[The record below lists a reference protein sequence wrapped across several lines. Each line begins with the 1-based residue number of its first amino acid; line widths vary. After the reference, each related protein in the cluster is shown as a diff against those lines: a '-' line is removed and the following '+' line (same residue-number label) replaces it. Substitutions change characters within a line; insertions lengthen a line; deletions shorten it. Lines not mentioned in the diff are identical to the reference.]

1 MVQKNE
7 HALCEALIR
16 HLETQT
22 RAVRSDVTHPET
34 DGSGPPVE
42 TRFRLGSERYAIE
55 HTLLEPFE
63 QSIQMAAEFQAF
75 AGEIAHTLNGTLPKP
90 GVYDLLFPLHPT
102 EGRHRRTHSVLRA
115 EIIAWV
121 RRAAAELH
129 AECPER
135 PSRDR
140 RPHGHEESRTE
151 SIRGLELTLKHRTHW
166 AYRDRHDGVLFL
178 ARLIDADIEPS
189 RRARVQRALDDK
201 LEKLSACREDGDKT
215 ILVLEFADTALTN
228 HVAVAEALQ
237 PLLAGRTDVPDHI
250 YIADTTGETTWDL
263 YHVLDGEIFSF
274 EVDAIE
280 IEARALNDRRPGIAN
295 PQPVGGAPVKLS
307 PTRIVSAS
315 T

>member
-7 HALCEALIR
+7 QALCEALIR

-22 RAVRSDVTHPET
+22 LGIRSDVTHPET

-42 TRFRLGSERYAIE
+42 TRFRLGSEKYAIE

-75 AGEIAHTLNGTLPKP
+75 ASEIAETLNGTLPKP
-90 GVYDLLFPLHPT
+90 GIYDLLFPLHPT
-102 EGRHRRTHSVLRA
+102 QGRHRRTHSLLRA
-115 EIIAWV
+115 KIIDWV
-121 RRAAAELH
+121 RSTAAELH

-140 RPHGHEESRTE
+140 HPYGYEGSRTTVI
-151 SIRGLELTLKHRTHW
+151 SGLELTLKRRAYW
-166 AYRDRHDGVLFL
+166 AHKDRHDGVLFL
-178 ARLIDADIEPS
+178 ARLVDSDTEPS
-189 RRARVQRALDDK
+189 RRVRVQRALDDK
-201 LEKLSACREDGDKT
+201 LEKLSACREDGDET
-215 ILVLEFADTALTN
+215 ILILEFADTALTN
-228 HVAVAEALQ
+228 HVVLAEALQ

-263 YHVLDGEIFSF
+263 YQVLAGEVYSI

-280 IEARALNDRRPGIAN
+280 INPSLLNDRRPEIAN
-295 PQPVGGAPVKLS
+295 SKPQSGGPCKA
-307 PTRIVSAS
+307 
-315 T
+315 